1 MVRVIRRSDGPQVSF
16 QQLDGGGESEVK
28 GEGTTG
34 PGEVNDQVL
43 TDIEADF
50 EGYESES
57 SEISEIDWEEK
68 DRQFE
73 EQRLPGQSYD
83 DFLKTFPKL
92 VKLNKYQCDEDFESD
107 Y

>member
-1 MVRVIRRSDGPQVSF
+1 MGLSGFRAISGLV
-16 QQLDGGGESEVK
+16 
-28 GEGTTG
+28 
-34 PGEVNDQVL
+34 
-43 TDIEADF
+43 
-50 EGYESES
+50 ES

-92 VKLNKYQCDEDFESD
+92 VKLNKYQCDEDCESD
-107 Y
+107 YWAL

>member
-28 GEGTTG
+28 GAEDVGEGTTG

-43 TDIEADF
+43 TDPEADF
-50 EGYESES
+50 EGSETYRDESEC
-57 SEISEIDWEEK
+57 SEISQIDWEEI

-73 EQRLPGQSYD
+73 EKMSARPVL
-83 DFLKTFPKL
+83 
-92 VKLNKYQCDEDFESD
+92 
-107 Y
+107 